1 VNHLYTY
8 LAIDLANE
16 RAREAQDA
24 RRAALARANR
34 APQSSIVRRGLARS
48 LAAVSLGS
56 AFVVRRLD
64 DCVADD
70 LGRSLSPT
78 K

>member
-1 VNHLYTY
+1 VNHFYTY

-16 RAREAQDA
+16 RVREAQDA
-24 RRAALARANR
+24 HRAALARSNR
-34 APQSSIVRRGLARS
+34 IERPSVVRRSLARG
-48 LAAVSLGS
+48 LAAVSIGS
-56 AFVVRRLD
+56 ALIVRRLD

-70 LGRSLSPT
+70 LGRSLTPT